1 MVAVKIALLVL
12 LTLVPVTPVLLSL
25 PVMSVVVVVALAA
38 AWLLIPS
45 WGPWI
50 YVGGSLGLI
59 QWRVWQLYLQHLKMS
74 VYVSSPSMAI
84 QNRSAVWLAVGAA
97 AGAIR
102 SFAAGDI
109 AWTVIGALLAI
120 LLFGLQGVLFPD
132 AAVISQVCGYPLIS
146 LEELQSLLDRVDYP
160 TLLAFNKAS
169 KKSGGFGMDLS
180 HYLDKQARG

>member
-1 MVAVKIALLVL
+1 MIAVKIALLVL
-12 LTLVPVTPVLLSL
+12 LTVIPLTPVLLSL
-25 PVMSVVVVVALAA
+25 PVISVVVVIALAA
-38 AWLLIPS
+38 PWLINPS
-45 WGPWI
+45 WGPRI
-50 YVGGSLGLI
+50 FVGSSLGLI

-74 VYVSSPSMAI
+74 VYVSSPSIAI

-109 AWTVIGALLAI
+109 AWTVIGMLLAI
-120 LLFGLQGVLFPD
+120 FLFALQGLLFPN

-169 KKSGGFGMDLS
+169 KKEWSFRNGLVGLP
-180 HYLDKQARG
+180 R